1 MPEIISL
8 SAEARE
14 RAGKGA
20 ARATRRGGRVPGI
33 IYGDGK
39 DPLAISL
46 EPRELSRAVGRPGF
60 FATLVDVSVDG
71 AVHRTLARE
80 VQYHPIT
87 DSALHVDF
95 MRIGPGARVNVSVP
109 VTFINQES
117 APGLRRGGILNVIRH
132 NIDIACSVD
141 NIPERLVVDLDGL
154 EIGDSVHIEAVA
166 MPEGVNPVLSSRD
179 STVATIAA
187 SSAVR
192 EEAQAAAA
200 AAAVA
205 ATIEPTEEG
214 EEQPAAGTPAPAAP
228 TPAPEA

>member
-14 RAGKGA
+14 RAGKGP
-20 ARATRRGGRVPGI
+20 ARATRRSGRVPGI
-33 IYGDGK
+33 IYGDGQ
-39 DPLAISL
+39 DPLTISL
-46 EPRELSRAVGRPGF
+46 EPRELSRAIGRPGF
-60 FATLVDVSVDG
+60 FATLVDVSVGG

-80 VQYHPIT
+80 VQHHPIS
-87 DSALHVDF
+87 DAALHVDF
-95 MRIGPGARVNVSVP
+95 MRVSAGARVNVSVP
-109 VTFINQES
+109 VTFINQDR

-132 NIDIACSVD
+132 TIDIACSVD

-154 EIGDSVHIEAVA
+154 EIGDSVHIEAVT
-166 MPEGVNPVLSSRD
+166 MPEGVSPALTSRD

-200 AAAVA
+200 AVA
-205 ATIEPTEEG
+205 ATAEPTEEG
-214 EEQPAAGTPAPAAP
+214 EEQPAATSAPGAP
-228 TPAPEA
+228 TPVPEA